1 MFEKEITL
9 KMINNFKKNL
19 ENEEKSTN
27 TINKYMH
34 DINHFYL
41 FTLGNSID
49 KSTVLRYKNYLK
61 ETYALSSA
69 NSKIAALNSFF
80 KFAGFQELCVK
91 QFKLQLK
98 TYCCEDSEL
107 TKAEYFSLI
116 KAARKCK
123 NSRLSLL
130 IQTICST
137 GIRVSELKYI
147 TVEAVNNSEATV
159 TCKGKTR
166 KIFIIPMLGKKLKKY
181 IKSKCI
187 ESGPVF
193 ITKSGKPLDRC
204 NIWRELKK
212 LCSVANVSAKKVFPH
227 NLRHLFART
236 FYNIEKDIVK
246 LADILGHTNINTTR
260 IYIVTT
266 GEEHRKR
273 IEKMHLLL

>member
-9 KMINNFKKNL
+9 KTINNFKTNL

-27 TINKYMH
+27 TINQYIRDVK
-34 DINHFYL
+34 HFYI
-41 FTLGNSID
+41 FTHGNSVN
-49 KSTVLRYKNYLK
+49 KSTVLKYKNYLK
-61 ETYALSSA
+61 ENYALNSA

-91 QFKLQLK
+91 QFKVQHK
-98 TYCCEDSEL
+98 TYCSEESEL
-107 TKAEYFSLI
+107 TKTEYFALV
-116 KAARKCK
+116 KAAQKCD
-123 NSRLSLL
+123 NIRLSLL

-147 TVEAVNNSEATV
+147 TTDAVMNSEATV

-166 KIFIIPMLGKKLKKY
+166 KIFIIPMLGEKLKKY
-181 IKSKCI
+181 IKNKGI
-187 ESGPVF
+187 KSGPIF

-212 LCSVANVSAKKVFPH
+212 LCTIANVSPKKVFPH

-246 LADILGHTNINTTR
+246 LADILGHTSINTTR

-266 GEEHRKR
+266 GKEHRKR